1 MFKPAMPIRLLRK
14 ESCYVVK
21 DGWDRSLAYVYF
33 RDDANTAR
41 ILNTL
46 HEPDARSM
54 AKVIARAMRDL
65 ALREGDS

>member
-14 ESCYVVK
+14 GGSYAIM
-21 DGWDRSLAYVYF
+21 DGQDRALAYVYF

-41 ILNTL
+41 ILNAL
-46 HEPDARSM
+46 HEPDARAM

-65 ALREGDS
+65 ALRRGDS